1 MPHNVPRERIVLF
14 GLAALAVIALV
25 FGAISSGVSAGQQE
39 AWMQGYTM
47 GRLTAAAGV
56 DGAAAGVTP
65 AGVAP
70 VAPFVAPYAMG
81 YRSHGPG
88 FPGFLFILLAIG
100 GVFFVVRMIKMSHWR
115 RYAAMQGWQGGW
127 PQGGPQPG
135 AQQGGPQADWQQGP
149 PPWMR
154 GHWGCGPW
162 GGPWEQQ
169 GAQQPQAA
177 QPVPPQQPPAQQPG
191 QASDQ
196 PAGER

>member
-1 MPHNVPRERIVLF
+1 MPHNVPRERIILF
-14 GLAALAVIALV
+14 GLAAFAVVALI
-25 FGAISSGVSAGQQE
+25 FGAISSGISAGQQD

-56 DGAAAGVTP
+56 DGAT
-65 AGVAP
+65 VAP
-70 VAPFVAPYAMG
+70 VGQVAPLAPYVAPYAMG
-81 YRSHGPG
+81 YRTHGPG

-115 RYAAMQGWQGGW
+115 RYAAMQGWQGPW

-154 GHWGCGPW
+154 GRWGCGPW

-169 GAQQPQAA
+169 QAQQPQQA
-177 QPVPPQQPPAQQPG
+177 QPAQPQPQSAQQPG